1 MCEDTIIN
9 SIRGAFLG
17 LGLYLAG
24 LDYELFIIW
33 TLIAITDVVLGVL
46 GAMKRGE
53 FKSRKMTDGMI
64 GKIMELFILL
74 TVVFAQRAANILGY
88 NIPAAAV
95 LIGAFIFKDIGS
107 ILETAIENGVALPE
121 KVKEW
126 FDIAEDQANKKE
138 D

>member
-1 MCEDTIIN
+1 MGEDTIIN

-46 GAMKRGE
+46 GAMRRGE
-53 FKSRKMTDGMI
+53 FRSRKMTDGMI

-126 FDIAEDQANKKE
+126 FDIAENQANKKE

>member
-1 MCEDTIIN
+1 
-9 SIRGAFLG
+9 
-17 LGLYLAG
+17 
-24 LDYELFIIW
+24 
-33 TLIAITDVVLGVL
+33 
-46 GAMKRGE
+46 MKRGE

>member
-1 MCEDTIIN
+1 MGEDTIIN

-126 FDIAEDQANKKE
+126 FDIAENQANKKE